1 MTSLGGTKRGR
12 DAIAN
17 SERSLLR
24 LPVTPST
31 TDKKSDQEQ
40 RKREERIRISPST
53 IDLLSIS
60 KHSQRNRKKRIKL
73 SRLRDNRQILMAA
86 AAMEEQLASFEKV
99 QNQPDFTSTSFSA
112 SSSFFFDT
120 SGSQR
125 DESNKTDISKNNT
138 NKCSASEEYELAA
151 LARSLRLDES
161 SSSSGSRKP
170 KHRRRGA
177 ISIIIPRR

>member
-112 SSSFFFDT
+112 SSSFFDT
-120 SGSQR
+120 SCSQQ
-125 DESNKTDISKNNT
+125 DESNKTDLSETNT

-151 LARSLRLDES
+151 LARRSLRLDELSPS
-161 SSSSGSRKP
+161 SSSRKP

-177 ISIIIPRR
+177 ISIVIPRR